1 MRLTTQGMLAGAAA
15 GGGLALALELLRRL
29 GIHPPATFLIL
40 VMLAALL
47 ATRGNGAGLGAALAT
62 VLFMVYAVFMGFAP
76 AGISLNPVYTVLSI
90 AILLA
95 VILQIERQARK
106 NTELKENVIRQKALF
121 ERLFSNA
128 PLPIVIVDAK
138 GNIHMANQA
147 SAEGFGYRP
156 KALIGEPIEVLLPD
170 DETLRKAHRKY
181 REDFMKAPQARPM
194 GKAKQLL
201 ARRQSGERFPVEVG
215 LVPLEIE
222 GEPFVAA
229 FVKDLSEI
237 DQVRRDLEATL
248 AQAKAF
254 GIRMRTSPSPG
265 WELIGP
271 VESVTGYPA
280 AYFQNDLGKF
290 LAMVDPSIRDEIERH
305 FTEIIEN
312 DGDLNQFFRFQHA
325 DGDWRWLRTIAHCE
339 KGELVV
345 FVQDVTEL
353 VEEQTKALAAK
364 RASEEK
370 NRFLSRMSHELRTPL
385 NAILGFAQLMEMDG
399 KLSES
404 QLEAVS
410 HILKAG
416 KHLLT
421 LIDEVLEIAKAES
434 GHVHLS
440 LEPVQMAEVLNETVG
455 LVKPIA
461 QQENITLHPPA
472 AEARRHY
479 AFADRQRLVQVL
491 LNLLVNAVRY
501 NHPGGA
507 VWVRTREDDDEI
519 AIEVEDTGIG
529 IPASMRAR
537 AFEPFDRLDLPTS
550 EPGGSGLGLAISKR
564 FTELMGGSL
573 SFSSKEGRGST
584 FVVRLPKAQ
593 PPPEPADEPGDPNP
607 GQAGAKT
614 VLYIEDNPANLKLMQ
629 RILAQLTSIR
639 LIATTQ
645 GRMGITLAREH
656 NPDLVLLDLE
666 LPDMSG
672 LEVLAQLKGHPKT
685 QAIPVVIL
693 SASTVPERSGRALAS
708 GAYAFLTKPLD
719 VRRFIE
725 LTSQILSDRT

>member
-1 MRLTTQGMLAGAAA
+1 MQ
-15 GGGLALALELLRRL
+15 
-29 GIHPPATFLIL
+29 
-40 VMLAALL
+40 
-47 ATRGNGAGLGAALAT
+47 
-62 VLFMVYAVFMGFAP
+62 
-76 AGISLNPVYTVLSI
+76 NPL
-90 AILLA
+90 
-95 VILQIERQARK
+95 
-106 NTELKENVIRQKALF
+106 
-121 ERLFSNA
+121 
-128 PLPIVIVDAK
+128 
-138 GNIHMANQA
+138 
-147 SAEGFGYRP
+147 
-156 KALIGEPIEVLLPD
+156 
-170 DETLRKAHRKY
+170 
-181 REDFMKAPQARPM
+181 ARPM
-194 GKAKQLL
+194 GETNSLRAK
-201 ARRQSGERFPVEVG
+201 RKNGELFPVEVG

-229 FVKDLSEI
+229 FVKDLSDIE
-237 DQVRRDLEATL
+237 QLRRDLEATL

-254 GIRMRTSPSPG
+254 GIRMRARPSPS

-280 AYFQNDLGKF
+280 AHFQNDLGKF
-290 LAMVDPSIRDEIERH
+290 LAMVDPQIREDLEDS
-305 FTEIIEN
+305 FAKIIES
-312 DGDLNQFFRFQHA
+312 DGDLNRFFRFQHA
-325 DGDWRWLRTIAHCE
+325 DRSWRWLRTIAHCE

-353 VEEQTKALAAK
+353 VEEQTKALAAR

-440 LEPVQMAEVLNETVG
+440 LEPVQMAEVLSEAVG

-472 AEARRHY
+472 GEARRHY
-479 AFADRQRLVQVL
+479 AYADRQRLVQVL

-501 NHPGGA
+501 NHAGGA

-529 IPASMRAR
+529 IPASMRER

-573 SFSSKEGRGST
+573 TFSSKEGRGST

-593 PPPEPADEPGDPNP
+593 PPPEPADAPGDPNP
-607 GQAGAKT
+607 GQAGTKT

-629 RILAQLTSIR
+629 RILTQLSSIR

-693 SASTVPERSGRALAS
+693 SASTVPERSDRALAS